1 MSTATATVDA
11 RPERSKRFGFAA
23 LVRGGFA
30 VWVVV
35 IALVVALS
43 IVKGGAF
50 WTPSNLSTVLTAT
63 VVLGLVAMGQHL
75 VILTGGIDLS
85 VGSTATLSALLTAVL
100 IDAYPIRVIPVLLGM
115 VVLGAL
121 VGLFN
126 GAFVAFAKLPAFIV
140 TLASFYIVQGIA
152 LTVSSVPA
160 GKVTSDL
167 KNFALGSLGP
177 IPYSFLVVVIAVA
190 VVGYLLARTRW
201 GKHVYAVG
209 GDLKAARAV
218 GIKADRVLVW
228 VYVASGILAA
238 IAGIMLAARS
248 SIGSPTAG
256 QGLELSAITVVV
268 IGGTSLLG
276 GRGSLFGTLG
286 GVLLLALVS
295 SSITLLQMPST
306 LTDLIRG
313 AVIVIAATLFVVKA
327 KR

>member
-167 KNFALGSLGP
+167 KNFALDSLGP

>member
-1 MSTATATVDA
+1 MSTATVSVDA

-100 IDAYPIRVIPVLLGM
+100 IDAYPIRVLPVLLGM

-209 GDLKAARAV
+209 GDLKASRAV

>member
-1 MSTATATVDA
+1 MSTAAAPA
-11 RPERSKRFGFAA
+11 RSWAPRRIGFAA

-35 IALVVALS
+35 IAVVIGLTIAE
-43 IVKGGAF
+43 GGAF
-50 WTPSNLSTVLTAT
+50 WAPANLATVLTAT
-63 VVLGLVAMGQHL
+63 VVLGLVALGQHL
-75 VILTGGIDLS
+75 VVLTGGIDLS
-85 VGSTATLSALLTAVL
+85 VGSIATLSALLTAIL
-100 IDAYPIRVIPVLLGM
+100 IDAYPIRVLPVIIGM
-115 VVLGAL
+115 ILLGAL
-121 VGLFN
+121 AGLFN
-126 GAFVAFAKLPAFIV
+126 GAFVAFARLPAFIV
-140 TLASFYIVQGIA
+140 TLASLYIVQGIA

-160 GKVTSDL
+160 GRVTSDL
-167 KNFALGSLGP
+167 RTFASGSLGP
-177 IPYSFLVVVIAVA
+177 IPYSFLLLVVAVA
-190 VVGYLLARTRW
+190 VVGFLLTRTRW
-201 GKHVYAVG
+201 GKHVYAIG

-218 GIKADRVLVW
+218 GIRADRVLVW
-228 VYVASGILAA
+228 VYVASGALAA

-286 GVLLLALVS
+286 GVLLLALVT

-306 LTDLIRG
+306 VTDLIRG
-313 AVIVIAATLFVVKA
+313 AVIIIAATLFVVKS

>member
-1 MSTATATVDA
+1 MSTASAPVDLGPVRA
-11 RPERSKRFGFAA
+11 RRFGFAA

-50 WTPSNLSTVLTAT
+50 WSAANISTVLTAT
-63 VVLGLVAMGQHL
+63 VVLGLVALGQHL

-85 VGSTATLSALLTAVL
+85 VGSIATLSALLTAVL
-100 IDAYPIRVIPVLLGM
+100 IDAYPIRVVPVILGM
-115 VVLGAL
+115 VVLG
-121 VGLFN
+121 VVIGLFN
-126 GAFVAFAKLPAFIV
+126 GAFVAFVKLPAFIV
-140 TLASFYIVQGIA
+140 TLASFYIVQGVA

-167 KNFALGSLGP
+167 KNFALGSFGP
-177 IPYSFLVVVIAVA
+177 IPYSFLLVVVAVA
-190 VVGYLLARTRW
+190 VVAFLLARTRW

-218 GIKADRVLVW
+218 GIKAERVLVW
-228 VYVASGILAA
+228 VYIASGVLAA
-238 IAGIMLAARS
+238 IAGVMLASRA

-306 LTDLIRG
+306 VTDLIRG

>member
-1 MSTATATVDA
+1 MSTVTASVDA
-11 RPERSKRFGFAA
+11 RPERSRRFGFAA

-63 VVLGLVAMGQHL
+63 VVLGLVALGQHL

-100 IDAYPIRVIPVLLGM
+100 IDAYPIRVLPVLLGM
-115 VVLGAL
+115 LVLGAL

-177 IPYSFLVVVIAVA
+177 IPYSFVVVVIAVA

-238 IAGIMLAARS
+238 LAGIMLAARS

-286 GVLLLALVS
+286 GVLLLALVA

>member
-1 MSTATATVDA
+1 MSTATASVDV
-11 RPERSKRFGFAA
+11 RPERSRRFGFAA

-35 IALVVALS
+35 IAMIIGLS
-43 IVKGGAF
+43 IAKGGAF
-50 WTPSNLSTVLTAT
+50 WSASNLSTVLTAT

-100 IDAYPIRVIPVLLGM
+100 IDAYPIRVVPVLLGM
-115 VVLGAL
+115 IVLGAL

-167 KNFALGSLGP
+167 KSFALGSLGP
-177 IPYSFLVVVIAVA
+177 IPYSFLVVVLAVA
-190 VVGYLLARTRW
+190 VVGFLLARTRW

-218 GIKADRVLVW
+218 GIKADRVLIW

-238 IAGIMLAARS
+238 IAGIMLASRS

-286 GVLLLALVS
+286 GVLLLALVA

>member
-1 MSTATATVDA
+1 MTAAPVTAEP
-11 RPERSKRFGFAA
+11 RIERGRRFGFAG

-35 IALVVALS
+35 IALVVVLS
-43 IVKGGAF
+43 IVKGGSF
-50 WTPSNLSTVLTAT
+50 WAPANISTVLTAT
-63 VVLGLVAMGQHL
+63 VVLGLVALGQHL

-100 IDAYPIRVIPVLLGM
+100 IDAYPIRVIPVLVGM
-115 VVLGAL
+115 IVLGL
-121 VGLFN
+121 LIGLFN
-126 GAFVAFAKLPAFIV
+126 GFFVAVVKLPAFIV

-167 KNFALGSLGP
+167 KSFALGSLGP
-177 IPYSFLVVVIAVA
+177 IPYSFLVLVVATAVVA
-190 VVGYLLARTRW
+190 VLLSRTRW

-218 GIKADRVLVW
+218 GIRADRVLTR
-228 VYVASGILAA
+228 VYIASGILAA
-238 IAGIMLAARS
+238 IAGVLLASRA

-286 GVLLLALVS
+286 GVLLLALVA